1 MQSFCQV
8 SSARSGR
15 ESSHCNK
22 VLMSVVKRSRKFFE
36 KAPLS
41 FVRFLDRI
49 GTTIHRSQSQM
60 ELADEFESL
69 TRVNCWRRMC
79 CHLNVLIQP
88 KVLCWFLTGFT
99 VSVFK
104 GECC

>member
-8 SSARSGR
+8 LSSARSGR

-41 FVRFLDRI
+41 FVPFLVRI

-69 TRVNCWRRMC
+69 TRVK
-79 CHLNVLIQP
+79 LLEEDVLSLKFSDPAGSALMVPNRVYCKCI
-88 KVLCWFLTGFT
+88 
-99 VSVFK
+99 
-104 GECC
+104 